1 VLRSAATRTA
11 TVQTFDVVGAGP
23 VPLRMLMKEFTATQI
38 AAALGGHPG
47 SAEQELRLL
56 RLFQSDAGAQGVDTP
71 TLTLPLRGR
80 ELTSEPLAKA
90 A

>member
-1 VLRSAATRTA
+1 
-11 TVQTFDVVGAGP
+11 
-23 VPLRMLMKEFTATQI
+23 MLMKEFTANQI

-56 RLFQSDAGAQGVDTP
+56 RLFQTP
-71 TLTLPLRGR
+71 TLPSPASDEPEIETQAR
-80 ELTSEPLAKA
+80 ELKKA

>member
-1 VLRSAATRTA
+1 M
-11 TVQTFDVVGAGP
+11 
-23 VPLRMLMKEFTATQI
+23 PLRMLMKEFTANQI

-56 RLFQSDAGAQGVDTP
+56 RLFQSEAGAQGADTP

-80 ELTSEPLAKA
+80 VK
-90 A
+90 

>member
-1 VLRSAATRTA
+1 
-11 TVQTFDVVGAGP
+11 
-23 VPLRMLMKEFTATQI
+23 MKEFTAKQI
-38 AAALGGHPG
+38 AAALQGHPG

-56 RLFQSDAGAQGVDTP
+56 RLFQTP
-71 TLTLPLRGR
+71 TLPSAVSEGGKLPASTLTLPPRGR

>member
-1 VLRSAATRTA
+1 
-11 TVQTFDVVGAGP
+11 
-23 VPLRMLMKEFTATQI
+23 MKEFTANQI

-47 SAEQELRLL
+47 SPEQELRLL
-56 RLFQSDAGAQGVDTP
+56 WLFQTPTLPSPENGGREKEAP

-80 ELTSEPLAKA
+80 EMSKA

>member
-1 VLRSAATRTA
+1 
-11 TVQTFDVVGAGP
+11 
-23 VPLRMLMKEFTATQI
+23 MLMKEFTANQI
-38 AAALGGHPG
+38 AAALVGHPG

-56 RLFQSDAGAQGVDTP
+56 RLFQTPTLPSAPTLPSPASAAGEKEAL

-80 ELTSEPLAKA
+80 EMRKA

>member
-1 VLRSAATRTA
+1 
-11 TVQTFDVVGAGP
+11 
-23 VPLRMLMKEFTATQI
+23 MLMKEFTANQI

-56 RLFQSDAGAQGVDTP
+56 WLFQTPTLPFPANGGGKLPAP
-71 TLTLPLRGR
+71 TLTLPLMGR
-80 ELTSEPLAKA
+80 ELESEPLAKA

>member
-1 VLRSAATRTA
+1 
-11 TVQTFDVVGAGP
+11 
-23 VPLRMLMKEFTATQI
+23 MLMKEFTANQI

-56 RLFQSDAGAQGVDTP
+56 QLFQSAAGAPAEVEP
-71 TLTLPLRGR
+71 ALIRA
-80 ELTSEPLAKA
+80 PLAKA

>member
-1 VLRSAATRTA
+1 
-11 TVQTFDVVGAGP
+11 
-23 VPLRMLMKEFTATQI
+23 MKEFTANQI

-56 RLFQSDAGAQGVDTP
+56 WLFQTP
-71 TLTLPLRGR
+71 TVPSPESGGREKEAATPTLPLRGR
-80 ELTSEPLAKA
+80 EMSKA

>member
-1 VLRSAATRTA
+1 
-11 TVQTFDVVGAGP
+11 
-23 VPLRMLMKEFTATQI
+23 MLMKEFTANQI

-56 RLFQSDAGAQGVDTP
+56 RLFQSDAGADAALKAPVEP
-71 TLTLPLRGR
+71 EPIRA
-80 ELTSEPLAKA
+80 PLAKA

>member
-1 VLRSAATRTA
+1 MPA
-11 TVQTFDVVGAGP
+11 
-23 VPLRMLMKEFTATQI
+23 RMLMKEFTANQI

-56 RLFQSDAGAQGVDTP
+56 RLFQSDAGVQGATEIKVKP
-71 TLTLPLRGR
+71 
-80 ELTSEPLAKA
+80 ELIRAPLAKA

>member
-1 VLRSAATRTA
+1 VLT
-11 TVQTFDVVGAGP
+11 P
-23 VPLRMLMKEFTATQI
+23 MLMKEFTANQI

-56 RLFQSDAGAQGVDTP
+56 RLFQSDTGAQTEVEP
-71 TLTLPLRGR
+71 
-80 ELTSEPLAKA
+80 ELIREPLAKA